1 MTRSDFGMAPKSFPY
16 WCKGKIIYRKN
27 PISCS
32 VQSTNT
38 LLYYIK
44 IKYIESGFKKTNL
57 EKIIKCRKKT
67 TYNLWIQKKTLNLH
81 TCLVGRLCLF
91 TNKICINH

>member
-1 MTRSDFGMAPKSFPY
+1 MTRSDFGMAPKSFLY

-38 LLYYIK
+38 LYYIK
-44 IKYIESGFKKTNL
+44 IKYIESSFMKINL
-57 EKIIKCRKKT
+57 EKIIKYRKKT

-91 TNKICINH
+91 INKICINH

>member
-1 MTRSDFGMAPKSFPY
+1 MTRSDFGMAPKSFLY

-38 LLYYIK
+38 FIIK
-44 IKYIESGFKKTNL
+44 IESDFMKINL
-57 EKIIKCRKKT
+57 EKIIKYRKKQLT
-67 TYNLWIQKKTLNLH
+67 VCSFKKKT
-81 TCLVGRLCLF
+81 
-91 TNKICINH
+91 